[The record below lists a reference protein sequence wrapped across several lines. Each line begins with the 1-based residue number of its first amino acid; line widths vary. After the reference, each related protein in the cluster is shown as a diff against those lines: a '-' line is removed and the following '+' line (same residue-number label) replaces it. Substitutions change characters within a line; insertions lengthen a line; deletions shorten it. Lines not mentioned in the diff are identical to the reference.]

1 MGKLPYKVP
10 TLRGANLVEAHPQKM
25 GSTSDKRWAT
35 GRYVKCS
42 LPDGRWRGVEAWTLK
57 TRMEDGS
64 VRTVA
69 FGRSKEEAEQFVAG
83 KGYWA
88 TR

>member
-1 MGKLPYKVP
+1 MAMGYRVR
-10 TLRGANLVEAHPQKM
+10 TLRGANMVEAHPQKM

-35 GRYVKCS
+35 GRYVKRS
-42 LPDGRWRGVEAWTLK
+42 LPDRRWEAVMAWTLK
-57 TRMEDGS
+57 MRMEDGS
-64 VRTVA
+64 VRVVA
-69 FGRSKEEAEQFVAG
+69 FGRSEEEAAEFVAG